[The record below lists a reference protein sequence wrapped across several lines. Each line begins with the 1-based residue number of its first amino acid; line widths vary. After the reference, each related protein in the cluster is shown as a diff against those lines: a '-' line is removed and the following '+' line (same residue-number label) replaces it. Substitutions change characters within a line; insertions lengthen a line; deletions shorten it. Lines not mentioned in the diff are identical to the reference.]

1 MRLGYKS
8 EFLPLLHKVAIWFPV
23 VTFLCNRCEA
33 RPRIQRVGLAE
44 QQEWS
49 RVQFH
54 FHTASKATKIHPC
67 SHMTIDCKLIL
78 QFKSNDFQF
87 TVCIIDPKENRA
99 EVSPPKSSSL
109 PIITFI
115 RLWSARC
122 LSEQT
127 PWNTANDVAS
137 WNKWN
142 TNVLPCVGLTLWQ
155 LSPCNSEIERGLN

>member
-99 EVSPPKSSSL
+99 EVSPPKVQL
-109 PIITFI
+109 FTNYHIYPLVIGKVFE
-115 RLWSARC
+115 WA
-122 LSEQT
+122 
-127 PWNTANDVAS
+127 NTLEYS
-137 WNKWN
+137 KWCGKLKQMKHKRPALCRVN
-142 TNVLPCVGLTLWQ
+142 FVTA
-155 LSPCNSEIERGLN
+155 